1 VRIFLLLSTLSLPS
15 YFLAAASAL
24 TSKLPSHLTAME
36 KEGEQQQV
44 QGMRS
49 SGCLSSQESLPE
61 T

>member
-1 VRIFLLLSTLSLPS
+1 VRIFLVLSTLSLPP

-24 TSKLPSHLTAME
+24 TSKLSSHLTAME

-49 SGCLSSQESLPE
+49 SGFLLLQESLPE